1 MLSHFSHVLLY
12 VTLWTA
18 AHQAPLSVGFSRQVY
33 WRGLPRSP
41 SGDLPDPGI
50 EPHLLHHVHW
60 QAGSLPLVP
69 LGKPSLKDDHLLIRK
84 TFMSSYMARG
94 TQQLWLRI
102 LSWGDDPG

>member
-1 MLSHFSHVLLY
+1 MLSHFSCVQLF

-18 AHQAPLSVGFSRQVY
+18 AHQAPVSMGFSRQEH
-33 WRGLPRSP
+33 WSRLICPP
-41 SGDLPDPGI
+41 PGDLPDPGI

-69 LGKPSLKDDHLLIRK
+69 PGKPSLKDDHLLIRK